1 MRNRAWPSALTVAL
15 LTVGCSGP
23 QSTLVP
29 AGPAAQSIH
38 LLGLFMYG
46 GAVVVT
52 LLVLALMLAPFARRS
67 HRPVPRRLFLW
78 GGGVALPAITLTAL
92 IPFIAA
98 TGVSMREPVPADG
111 RRIVVTGHQYWWD
124 VAYVRP
130 DGLAPARTAN
140 EIRLPVGE
148 PVEIELHAADVIHSF
163 WIPAL
168 AGKTDM
174 IPGRVN
180 RMTIQA
186 DRAGVYRGQCA
197 EYCGLQH
204 AWMAFDV
211 IATTPAEFDAWLGRL
226 AGPVR
231 APEEALAREGHQ
243 LFGDLGCGSCH
254 RVNGVSDGRLGPD
267 LSTVGAR
274 LTIGAGMLPNNVGAL
289 AGWVASTQ
297 HLKPG
302 ANMPSYDH
310 LQGRQLRAI
319 AAYLESLK

>member
-1 MRNRAWPSALTVAL
+1 MQGRADPRLLAFLALG
-15 LTVGCSGP
+15 GCSGP

-46 GAVVVT
+46 GAALVT
-52 LLVLALMLAPFARRS
+52 LLVAALMLVPFIRRN
-67 HRPVPRRLFLW
+67 HRPVRQKLFLW
-78 GGGVALPAITLTAL
+78 GGVALPAVTLTAM
-92 IPFIAA
+92 IPFIAV
-98 TGVSMREPVPADG
+98 TGVSVREPVAADG

-124 VAYVRP
+124 VAYLRP
-130 DGLAPARTAN
+130 DGLQPARTAN

-148 PVEIELHAADVIHSF
+148 PVEIELRAHDVIHSF

-186 DRAGVYRGQCA
+186 DRAGVWRGQCA

-204 AWMAFDV
+204 ALMAFDV
-211 IATTPAEFDAWLGRL
+211 TAEPAADFDAWLARL
-226 AGPVR
+226 AGP
-231 APEEALAREGHQ
+231 AREPEQPLEREGRA
-243 LFGDLGCGSCH
+243 LFTDLGCGSCH
-254 RVNGVSDGRLGPD
+254 RVSGVSDGRLGPD
-267 LSTVGAR
+267 LSNVGAR
-274 LTIGAGMLPNNVGAL
+274 RTIGAGLLPNNVGAL
-289 AGWVASTQ
+289 AGWIASTQ

-302 ANMPSYDH
+302 AAMPSYDH
-310 LQGRQLRAI
+310 LDGRRLRAV
-319 AAYLESLK
+319 AAYLDGLK